1 MKILIIGSE
10 GMLAQDLISVM
21 GENNEVMPFSK
32 QEIDIT
38 QKDAVIKDIKSN
50 APDIVI
56 NCAAYTKVD
65 TAEEE
70 RDRAFQVNG
79 IGVQNLAVACAEMQ
93 IPLCHISTDYVFD
106 GRKNKPYTPFDAANP
121 LSIYGESKLAG
132 EKYIQW
138 IMNKFYIVRTSGLYG
153 RGDNNFVVT
162 ILRLAKERRAVNP
175 VRKELSNGVK
185 VVTDQICSP
194 TSTLNLSIGIKKL
207 IESGSFGIYHITDDS
222 GNGISWFDYAR
233 EIISMAGIRAEII
246 PVTSEE
252 SPRPAK
258 RPAYSVLDTE
268 ITRLAINYTPEK
280 REVALKTFL
289 STANL

>member
-1 MKILIIGSE
+1 MKILVTGSE
-10 GMLAQDLISVM
+10 GMLARDLIPVLRES
-21 GENNEVMPFSK
+21 NEIMPLSK
-32 QEIDIT
+32 QKLDIT
-38 QKDAVIKDIKSN
+38 QKDAVIKNIKSN
-50 APDIVI
+50 VPDIVI

-153 RGDNNFVVT
+153 RGGNNFVMT
-162 ILRLAKERRAVNP
+162 ILKLAKERRA
-175 VRKELSNGVK
+175 VK

-194 TSTLNLSIGIKKL
+194 TSTLNLSAGIKKL

-222 GNGISWFDYAR
+222 GDGISWFDYAR
-233 EIISMAGIRAEII
+233 EIVSTAGISTEII

-252 SPRPAK
+252 FLRTAR

-268 ITRLAINYTPEK
+268 ITRLTVNYTPEK
-280 REVALKTFL
+280 REAALKKFL
-289 STANL
+289 LTVNF

>member
-1 MKILIIGSE
+1 MKILVTGSE
-10 GMLAQDLISVM
+10 GMLARDLISVLK
-21 GENNEVMPFSK
+21 ESNEVMPFSRQK
-32 QEIDIT
+32 MDIT
-38 QKDAVIKDIKSN
+38 QKDAVIKNIKSN
-50 APDIVI
+50 APDMVM

-70 RDRAFQVNG
+70 KDRAFQVNG

-121 LSIYGESKLAG
+121 LNIYGESKLAG

-153 RGDNNFVVT
+153 RGGNNFVMT
-162 ILRLAKERRAVNP
+162 ILRLAKERRAV
-175 VRKELSNGVK
+175 K

-194 TSTLNLSIGIKKL
+194 TATANLSTGIKKL

-222 GNGISWFDYAR
+222 GDGISWFDYAR
-233 EIISMAGIRAEII
+233 EIVSTAGIRAEII

-252 SPRPAK
+252 FPRPAR

-268 ITRLAINYTPEK
+268 ITRLAVNYMPEK
-280 REVALKTFL
+280 REVALRKFL
-289 STANL
+289 SRINL

>member
-1 MKILIIGSE
+1 MKILITGSE
-10 GMLAQDLISVM
+10 GMLAQDLISVL
-21 GENNEVMPFSK
+21 GENNEVLPLSK
-32 QEIDIT
+32 REMDIT
-38 QKDAVIKDIKSN
+38 QKGTVIKNIKSN
-50 APDIVI
+50 VPDIVI

-70 RDRAFQVNG
+70 REKAFQVNG

-153 RGDNNFVVT
+153 RGGNNFVVT
-162 ILRLAKERRAVNP
+162 ILRLAKERRA
-175 VRKELSNGVK
+175 VK

-268 ITRLAINYTPEK
+268 ITRLAVNYTPEK
-280 REVALKTFL
+280 REVALKKFL

>member
-1 MKILIIGSE
+1 MKVLVTGSE
-10 GMLAQDLISVM
+10 GMLAQDLISALK
-21 GENNEVMPFSK
+21 ENNEMMPLSK
-32 QEIDIT
+32 QEADIT
-38 QKDAVIKDIKSN
+38 QKDAVIKSIKGN

-79 IGVQNLAVACAEMQ
+79 IGVQNLACACAEMQ

-138 IMNKFYIVRTSGLYG
+138 ILNKFYIVRTSGLYG
-153 RGDNNFVVT
+153 RGDNNFVMT
-162 ILRLAKERRAVNP
+162 ILRLAKERR
-175 VRKELSNGVK
+175 EVK
-185 VVTDQICSP
+185 VITDQICSP
-194 TSTLNLSIGIKKL
+194 TSTLNLSAGIRKL
-207 IESGSFGIYHITDDS
+207 IESGSFGIYHIADDS
-222 GNGISWFDYAR
+222 GDGISWFDYAR
-233 EIISMAGIRAEII
+233 EIVSTAGIRADII

-252 SPRPAK
+252 FPRSAK
-258 RPAYSVLDTE
+258 RPAYSVLDTG

-280 REVALKTFL
+280 REVALKKFL
-289 STANL
+289 STANLF

>member
-1 MKILIIGSE
+1 MKILITGS
-10 GMLAQDLISVM
+10 GSMLAQDLKSVL
-21 GENNEVMPFSK
+21 GENNEIIPLSRQKM
-32 QEIDIT
+32 DIT
-38 QKDAVIKDIKSN
+38 QKDAVIKNTKSN

-70 RDRAFQVNG
+70 REKAFHVNG

-121 LSIYGESKLAG
+121 LNIYGESKLAG

-138 IMNKFYIVRTSGLYG
+138 ILNKFYIVRTSGLYG
-153 RGDNNFVVT
+153 RGDNNFVMT
-162 ILRLAKERRAVNP
+162 ILKLAKERRT
-175 VRKELSNGVK
+175 VK

-194 TSTLNLSIGIKKL
+194 TSTLNLSAGIKKL

-222 GNGISWFDYAR
+222 GDGISWFDYAR
-233 EIISMAGIRAEII
+233 EIVSTAGISTEII

-252 SPRPAK
+252 FPRPAK

-280 REVALKTFL
+280 REVALRKFL
-289 STANL
+289 SRISL

>member
-1 MKILIIGSE
+1 MKILITGS
-10 GMLAQDLISVM
+10 GSMLAQDLKSVL
-21 GENNEVMPFSK
+21 GENNEIIPLSRQKM
-32 QEIDIT
+32 DIT
-38 QKDAVIKDIKSN
+38 QKDAVIKNIKSN
-50 APDIVI
+50 APDMVI

-70 RDRAFQVNG
+70 KDRAFQVNG
-79 IGVQNLAVACAEMQ
+79 IGVQNVAVACAEMQ

-121 LSIYGESKLAG
+121 LNIYGESKLAG

-138 IMNKFYIVRTSGLYG
+138 ILNKFYIVRTSGLYG
-153 RGDNNFVVT
+153 RGDNNFVMT
-162 ILRLAKERRAVNP
+162 ILKLAKERRT
-175 VRKELSNGVK
+175 VK

-194 TSTLNLSIGIKKL
+194 TSTLNLSAGIKKL

-222 GNGISWFDYAR
+222 GDGISWFDYAR
-233 EIISMAGIRAEII
+233 EIVSMAGISTEII

-252 SPRPAK
+252 FPRPAK

-280 REVALKTFL
+280 REVALRKFL

>member
-1 MKILIIGSE
+1 MKILITGS
-10 GMLAQDLISVM
+10 GSMLARDLIPVLN
-21 GENNEVMPFSK
+21 ENNEVMPLSK
-32 QEIDIT
+32 QKMDIT
-38 QKDAVIKDIKSN
+38 RKNAVIKNIKNN
-50 APDIVI
+50 APDMVI

-65 TAEEE
+65 MAEEE
-70 RDRAFQVNG
+70 RERAFQVNG

-106 GRKNKPYTPFDAANP
+106 GRKNKPYTSFDAPNP
-121 LSIYGESKLAG
+121 LNVYGESKLAG

-153 RGDNNFVVT
+153 RGDNNFVMT
-162 ILRLAKERRAVNP
+162 ILRLAKEQQT
-175 VRKELSNGVK
+175 VK

-222 GNGISWFDYAR
+222 GDGISWFNYAR
-233 EIISMAGIRAEII
+233 EIVSMAGIRADII

-252 SPRPAK
+252 FPRPAK

-268 ITRLAINYTPEK
+268 ITRLAVNYTPEK
-280 REVALKTFL
+280 REVALKKFL
-289 STANL
+289 LAANF

>member
-1 MKILIIGSE
+1 MKILVTGSD
-10 GMLAQDLISVM
+10 GMLAQDLIFALK
-21 GENNEVMPFSK
+21 ENNEVMPFSK
-32 QEIDIT
+32 QEMDIT
-38 QKDAVIKDIKSN
+38 QKDAVIKNIKSN

-70 RDRAFQVNG
+70 REKAFQVNG

-194 TSTLNLSIGIKKL
+194 TYTVSLSAGIKKL

-222 GNGISWFDYAR
+222 GDGISWFDYAR
-233 EIISMAGIRAEII
+233 EIVSMAGIKAEII

-252 SPRPAK
+252 FPRPAK

>member
-10 GMLAQDLISVM
+10 SMLAQDLISVL
-21 GENNEVMPFSK
+21 GENNEVLPLSK
-32 QEIDIT
+32 REMDIT
-38 QKDAVIKDIKSN
+38 QKGTVIKNIKSN
-50 APDIVI
+50 VPDIVI

-79 IGVQNLAVACAEMQ
+79 IGVQNLACACAEMQ

-106 GRKNKPYTPFDAANP
+106 GRKNRPYTPFDAANP

-138 IMNKFYIVRTSGLYG
+138 ILNKFYIVRTSGLYG
-153 RGDNNFVVT
+153 RGDNNFVMT
-162 ILRLAKERRAVNP
+162 ILRLAKERR
-175 VRKELSNGVK
+175 EVK
-185 VVTDQICSP
+185 VITDQICSP
-194 TSTLNLSIGIKKL
+194 TSTLNLSAGIRKL
-207 IESGSFGIYHITDDS
+207 IESGSFGIYHIADDS
-222 GNGISWFDYAR
+222 GDGISWFDYAR
-233 EIISMAGIRAEII
+233 EIVSTAGIRADII

-252 SPRPAK
+252 FPRPAK

-268 ITRLAINYTPEK
+268 ITRLAVNYTPEK
-280 REVALKTFL
+280 REVALKKFL
-289 STANL
+289 STANLF

>member
-1 MKILIIGSE
+1 MKILITGS
-10 GMLAQDLISVM
+10 GSMLAQDLKSVL
-21 GENNEVMPFSK
+21 GENNEIIPLSRQKM
-32 QEIDIT
+32 DIT
-38 QKDAVIKDIKSN
+38 QKDAVIKNIKSS

-70 RDRAFQVNG
+70 RKKAFQVNG

-153 RGDNNFVVT
+153 RGGNNFVMT
-162 ILRLAKERRAVNP
+162 ILRLAKERRAV
-175 VRKELSNGVK
+175 K

-194 TSTLNLSIGIKKL
+194 TFTLNLSTGIQKL

-222 GNGISWFDYAR
+222 GDGISWFDYAR
-233 EIISMAGIRAEII
+233 EIVSTAGISTEII

-252 SPRPAK
+252 FPRPAR

-280 REVALKTFL
+280 REVALRKFL
-289 STANL
+289 SRISL